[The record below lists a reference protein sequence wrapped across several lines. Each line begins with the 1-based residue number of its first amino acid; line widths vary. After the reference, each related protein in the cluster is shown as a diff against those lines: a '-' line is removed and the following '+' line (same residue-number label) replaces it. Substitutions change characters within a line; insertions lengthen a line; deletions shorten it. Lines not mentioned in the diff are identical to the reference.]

1 MRLVVG
7 SRSLRSSLDWAMAYR
22 VNAGLGD
29 IAVYGPTLGSP
40 LDPSTPPQK
49 ANMAKYGSGEWHRV
63 LIDATRSWSSSLGVG
78 WPPLSGDQQ
87 DRGGIG
93 SPNRSPMA
101 GVRDRHPIPR
111 RRAAGAADDGTAEQA
126 ASGRVASGH
135 NMGSGRALTP
145 HAPPWFHTRL
155 CR

>member
-63 LIDATRSWSSSLGVG
+63 LIDATRSWEFEPRPEWGGRHYPAINKIAPALEARIAAR
-78 WPPLSGDQQ
+78 WQEY
-87 DRGGIG
+87 GIG
-93 SPNRSPMA
+93 
-101 GVRDRHPIPR
+101 IPYLDER
-111 RRAAGAADDGTAEQA
+111 RELLTMEQL
-126 ASGRVASGH
+126 SK
-135 NMGSGRALTP
+135 
-145 HAPPWFHTRL
+145 RL
-155 CR
+155 PDV

>member
-49 ANMAKYGSGEWHRV
+49 ANMAKYGFRRMAPGSHRRHPKLGV
-63 LIDATRSWSSSLGVG
+63 RASAGVG

-87 DRGGIG
+87 DRAGTG

-111 RRAAGAADDGTAEQA
+111 RRAAGAADAW
-126 ASGRVASGH
+126 SS
-135 NMGSGRALTP
+135 
-145 HAPPWFHTRL
+145 
-155 CR
+155 